1 MESLRFPRDVSV
13 RYAPAFPLNIIAV
26 PAAKLNPA
34 AFSTPPGRHMLAH
47 KGGMRMTQSKARV
60 SSVTVRGRATLAQV
74 TRPERAEAAGAPQNE
89 PQSPSAKKLRFGERM
104 LRNTAIATALLLC
117 AVAAKTAGVA
127 PEDSLL
133 SRAVTMDL
141 SESLGGLKFVSNL
154 LPESARVFWNLG
166 QERHSAPSVAAMTHE
181 YSAAEP
187 YLAYSE
193 GEALASA
200 DGEVMSVARDA
211 VGRSTVRLRHDSGM
225 ETLYGNLIAASV
237 REGDRVKAG
246 QVLGVSRALLY
257 EMRAEGLPTDPA
269 PYLQ

>member
-1 MESLRFPRDVSV
+1 
-13 RYAPAFPLNIIAV
+13 
-26 PAAKLNPA
+26 
-34 AFSTPPGRHMLAH
+34 
-47 KGGMRMTQSKARV
+47 MTQSKARV
-60 SSVTVRGRATLAQV
+60 SSVTVRGRTPLAQV
-74 TRPERAEAAGAPQNE
+74 ARPERAETIETPPEGQTPAP
-89 PQSPSAKKLRFGERM
+89 AVKKLRFGERM

-117 AVAAKTAGVA
+117 AVAAKTAGIA

-181 YSAAEP
+181 YTAAEP
-187 YLAYSE
+187 YRTYSE
-193 GEALASA
+193 GEAQASA
-200 DGEVMSVARDA
+200 DGEVMSVVRDA
-211 VGRSTVRLRHDSGM
+211 AGRQTVRLRHDSGM
-225 ETLYGNLIAASV
+225 ETIYGNLIAASV
-237 REGDRVKAG
+237 REGEQVKAG
-246 QVLGVSRALLY
+246 QVLGVSRALVY